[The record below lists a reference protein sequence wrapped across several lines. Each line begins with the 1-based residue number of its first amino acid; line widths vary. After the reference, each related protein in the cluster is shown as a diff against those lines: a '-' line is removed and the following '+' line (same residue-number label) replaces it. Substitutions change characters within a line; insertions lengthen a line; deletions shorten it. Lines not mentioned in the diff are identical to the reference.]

1 MELLALFE
9 DRVPGDGLESCAEG
23 VGIRCK
29 IMLMDQ
35 REKEERERRPWTSR
49 QRIEK
54 RVEEV
59 QI

>member
-1 MELLALFE
+1 
-9 DRVPGDGLESCAEG
+9 
-23 VGIRCK
+23 
-29 IMLMDQ
+29 MLMDQ
-35 REKEERERRPWTSR
+35 REEKERERRTWASR